1 MLSRNLYILAGT
13 LLFFSIVA
21 YVMALTGF
29 AHEPGTPSDESL
41 WRTIG
46 IILLLLAL
54 VTALFGVLQHMFE
67 QTDRR
72 TPGGQAAVHR
82 QYVARKAAMKA
93 MRNES
98 QRNRGRD
105 RR

>member
-13 LLFFSIVA
+13 LLFFAVVA
-21 YVMALTGF
+21 YVMAATGF
-29 AHEPGTPSDESL
+29 AHEVGTPSDDSL

-54 VTALFGVLQHMFE
+54 VTALMGVLQHMFE

-72 TPGGQAAVHR
+72 TPGGQAAVHDAYKRR
-82 QYVARKAAMKA
+82 QAAIRA
-93 MRNES
+93 V
-98 QRNRGRD
+98 RD
-105 RR
+105 KNGERP

>member
-13 LLFFSIVA
+13 LTFFAVA
-21 YVMALTGF
+21 SYVMAVTGF
-29 AHEPGTPSDESL
+29 THEVGTPSDESL

-54 VTALFGVLQHMFE
+54 VTALLGVLQHMFE

-82 QYVARKAAMKA
+82 DYMKRKAALKA
-93 MRNES
+93 LKDKS
-98 QRNRGRD
+98 GNRG
-105 RR
+105 

>member
-13 LLFFSIVA
+13 LSFFAAVA

-29 AHEPGTPSDESL
+29 AHEVGTPSDESL

-46 IILLLLAL
+46 IVLLLIAL
-54 VTALFGVLQHMFE
+54 VVALMGVLQHMFE

-72 TPGGQAAVHR
+72 TPGGQAGVHQRYVER
-82 QYVARKAAMKA
+82 QAATKAARDKD
-93 MRNES
+93 
-98 QRNRGRD
+98 RGRG
-105 RR
+105 

>member
-13 LLFFSIVA
+13 LTFFAAVA
-21 YVMALTGF
+21 YVMAVTGF
-29 AHEPGTPSDESL
+29 AHEVGTPSDDSL

-54 VTALFGVLQHMFE
+54 VTALMGVLQHMFE

-72 TPGGQAAVHR
+72 TPGGQATVHQ
-82 QYVARKAAMKA
+82 QYMQRKAAIKA
-93 MRNES
+93 LKDK
-98 QRNRGRD
+98 GGD
-105 RR
+105 RP